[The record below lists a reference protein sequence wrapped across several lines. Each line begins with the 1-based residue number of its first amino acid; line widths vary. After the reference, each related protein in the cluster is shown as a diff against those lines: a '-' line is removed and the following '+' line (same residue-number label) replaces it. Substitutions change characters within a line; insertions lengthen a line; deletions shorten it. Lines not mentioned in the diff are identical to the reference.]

1 MLGIFIEPQ
10 GELKNFIEKW
20 KKKFKEKDRNSK
32 YLNHPPHL
40 SIYVA
45 NLLNQKKII
54 LEIQSITSN
63 FQSFKINI
71 DKINIFYND
80 ALTNKDT
87 IFLSVKK
94 NKKIFNL
101 QRKLALKLRKFVKHK
116 KNKRIKLDSYKLKNS
131 MDKYGYPFI
140 GSHWIPHFTIGSI
153 KNLKNKN
160 EYKILLKNKI
170 KFRNNI
176 DKISLWKINGDKHK
190 KIKEFKLN
198 KYGS

>member
-10 GELKNFIEKW
+10 GELKNFIKKW

-94 NKKIFNL
+94 K
-101 QRKLALKLRKFVKHK
+101 
-116 KNKRIKLDSYKLKNS
+116 
-131 MDKYGYPFI
+131 
-140 GSHWIPHFTIGSI
+140 
-153 KNLKNKN
+153 
-160 EYKILLKNKI
+160 
-170 KFRNNI
+170 
-176 DKISLWKINGDKHK
+176 
-190 KIKEFKLN
+190 
-198 KYGS
+198 

>member
-1 MLGIFIEPQ
+1 M
-10 GELKNFIEKW
+10 
-20 KKKFKEKDRNSK
+20 
-32 YLNHPPHL
+32 
-40 SIYVA
+40 
-45 NLLNQKKII
+45 LNQKKII

-101 QRKLALKLRKFVKHK
+101 QRKLALKLRKFVKYE
-116 KNKRIKLDSYKLKNS
+116 KNKRIKLNSYKLKKS
-131 MDKYGYPFI
+131 MDKYGFPFI

-153 KNLKNKN
+153 KNLKNNN
-160 EYKILLKNKI
+160 EYKIFLKKKI

-176 DKISLWKINGDKHK
+176 DKISLWKINGQKHK